1 MKILILTNHLN
12 IGGITRYIL
21 NLSLGLK
28 QRGHKVFVGSL
39 PGWAQEVLKQE
50 GIDFLRL
57 PIKTKSIL
65 SPQLIQAYFILRK
78 FINSQGIDIIHA
90 QTRITQ
96 FLAFLLSKTL
106 NIAYVCTFHGF
117 YRPHLARKSLPC
129 LGDITIAISQ
139 AVGNHLIKDF
149 NLNKENLRVVYNAI
163 DIDRTSLTGK
173 DYTQLKGAPTLGII
187 SRLSS
192 EKGHLLLFNVFK
204 QLVRDYPQIRLLVV
218 GSGKKERELKDWVRR
233 HECDN
238 QIVFLGTIPNLTS
251 LFRVL
256 DISILPSTQEG
267 LGFAILEA
275 QAYGV
280 PVVATCVGGISEII
294 KDRQTGILVEPG
306 NTQQLY
312 KGIKLILDNVSLRET
327 IINNARQ
334 QIRDRFNLQK
344 MVSEVESIYK
354 QTIERK

>member
-1 MKILILTNHLN
+1 M
-12 IGGITRYIL
+12 
-21 NLSLGLK
+21 
-28 QRGHKVFVGSL
+28 
-39 PGWAQEVLKQE
+39 
-50 GIDFLRL
+50 
-57 PIKTKSIL
+57 
-65 SPQLIQAYFILRK
+65 
-78 FINSQGIDIIHA
+78 
-90 QTRITQ
+90 
-96 FLAFLLSKTL
+96 
-106 NIAYVCTFHGF
+106 FH
-117 YRPHLARKSLPC
+117 
-129 LGDITIAISQ
+129 
-139 AVGNHLIKDF
+139 
-149 NLNKENLRVVYNAI
+149 
-163 DIDRTSLTGK
+163 TGK
-173 DYTQLKGAPTLGII
+173 RKNHEDKNIRYSFITY
-187 SRLSS
+187 
-192 EKGHLLLFNVFK
+192 LLLFNVLK
-204 QLVRDYPQIRLLVV
+204 QLVRDYPRIRLLVV
-218 GSGKKERELKDWVRR
+218 GSGKKEIELKDWVRR
-233 HECDN
+233 HELDN
-238 QIVFLGTIPNLTS
+238 QIVFLGTIPNLAS